1 MSYLK
6 KIDRIIL
13 KWAYK
18 RTYKPTFMIR
28 ALIFMGD
35 GPFWMIIT
43 LAAALSGQFINA
55 LSFERV
61 ANLLIF
67 GLTITNLVLVPLKK
81 NIQRK
86 RPYADSQVQELLNL
100 KITNRDPDHG
110 SKELESFPSGHAV
123 WTSLS
128 VCIISFQFGYIAL
141 LLLGWMIPAIM
152 YLRLH
157 LGVHYPSDVI
167 AGFLIGIFNAMIAIY
182 LSPTIFDFVASMKN
196 NDFYTYGYWIFI
208 LFFMIAGFKSWLKR
222 V

>member
-1 MSYLK
+1 MLVS
-6 KIDRIIL
+6 
-13 KWAYK
+13 
-18 RTYKPTFMIR
+18 
-28 ALIFMGD
+28 ALI
-35 GPFWMIIT
+35 
-43 LAAALSGQFINA
+43 GQAFNV

-86 RPYADSQVQELLNL
+86 RPYADSQMQEVLNL
-100 KITNRDPDHG
+100 KIDNRDPGHG

-128 VCIISFQFGYIAL
+128 VCIISFHYGYIAL
-141 LLLGWMIPAIM
+141 LSLGWMIPVIM
-152 YLRLH
+152 YLRPH

-167 AGFLIGIFNAMIAIY
+167 AGFLIGLINAMITIC
-182 LSPTIFDFVASMKN
+182 LSSTIFGLVTSMKN

-208 LFFMIAGFKSWLKR
+208 LFFLIIGFKSWLKR